1 MPTAGTL
8 TMTSPGKRLVQCSR
22 WFLHHQQD
30 LGRFINW
37 RNNCI
42 SSQQASPITKF
53 SVKMTLTKSWLISF
67 QLCTVHSLN
76 QEAATSGSC
85 GNFGPPVRRS
95 AARPDPRAG
104 TALPWSSERRAAS
117 LVVRGRVLEPRASTR
132 TTPTDELI
140 TGDGS
145 VNVAPSPGPPQAPPL
160 ACLFPSASAM
170 TLGHLRFLPREQF
183 SVCSFSLPGPVARE
197 HLGGI
202 YLSSQEQVSLSP
214 SSFQI
219 CLWRLQGRQT
229 WCSDTNMRSWEL

>member
-8 TMTSPGKRLVQCSR
+8 TMTSPRKRLVQCSR

-30 LGRFINW
+30 LRRFINW
-37 RNNCI
+37 GNNCI

-85 GNFGPPVRRS
+85 CNFGPPVRRS
-95 AARPDPRAG
+95 AARPDPSDG
-104 TALPWSSERRAAS
+104 TALPCSSERRAAS
-117 LVVRGRVLEPRASTR
+117 LVARGRVLEARASTR
-132 TTPTDELI
+132 TMPADELI
-140 TGDGS
+140 AGT
-145 VNVAPSPGPPQAPPL
+145 VALMWPPPRAPQAPPL
-160 ACLFPSASAM
+160 ACLFPSASA
-170 TLGHLRFLPREQF
+170 TALGHLRFLPRERF
-183 SVCSFSLPGPVARE
+183 RVCAFSLRGPVARK